1 MARFEIG
8 EKDFLLDGQPFRLLA
23 GAIHY
28 FRVPREYW
36 RDRLRKLKA
45 CGFNTVETYVAWN
58 IHEKTEGTFDFS
70 GNLDLCA
77 FLDLAR
83 EMGLYAIVRP
93 GPYICSEWEFGGL
106 PWWLLKKP
114 GIRLRC
120 MNVPYIQAVDRFFEK
135 LLPALA
141 VHQITRGGN
150 ILMMQV
156 ENEYGSYGDDKEY
169 LAHLAGKM
177 RELGIEVPLFTSDGA
192 GDFMLTGGT
201 LPDIHKTANFG
212 SDPKGQFAKLR
223 QFQPQGP
230 LMCCEF
236 WNGWFDHWTEEH
248 HRRNPET
255 AAQVL
260 DEMLEMGANV
270 SAYMF
275 HGGTNF
281 GYWNGANCMERYEP
295 TVNSYDDD
303 APVNECGDLTEKY
316 HLFRRVIGKYLP
328 VTGEVPENLPKAK
341 YGEVR
346 FSRSAG
352 LFENL
357 QALTRPVH
365 AAYPMT
371 MEELDQGY
379 GFVLYKTHVAG
390 PREKLPLVLMGL
402 HDRAQVYVN
411 GEFAGVYYRN
421 DEKPALELAVP
432 PEGMDLAILVE
443 NMGRTNYGYNML
455 EWKGVTGGVRLGQAF
470 VYGWENCP
478 LPLEDLRG
486 VRFTEGTPAFRGLPL
501 LMQGEFEISG
511 EPADT
516 FVKLPGFKKG
526 LIYVNGRLLSR
537 YWEAGPQRSA
547 YLPAPW
553 LKRGVNEITVL
564 ELEGF
569 DAPRAILDDREDI
582 G

>member
-1 MARFEIG
+1 
-8 EKDFLLDGQPFRLLA
+8 
-23 GAIHY
+23 
-28 FRVPREYW
+28 
-36 RDRLRKLKA
+36 
-45 CGFNTVETYVAWN
+45 
-58 IHEKTEGTFDFS
+58 
-70 GNLDLCA
+70 
-77 FLDLAR
+77 
-83 EMGLYAIVRP
+83 
-93 GPYICSEWEFGGL
+93 
-106 PWWLLKKP
+106 
-114 GIRLRC
+114 
-120 MNVPYIQAVDRFFEK
+120 
-135 LLPALA
+135 
-141 VHQITRGGN
+141 
-150 ILMMQV
+150 
-156 ENEYGSYGDDKEY
+156 
-169 LAHLAGKM
+169 
-177 RELGIEVPLFTSDGA
+177 
-192 GDFMLTGGT
+192 
-201 LPDIHKTANFG
+201 
-212 SDPKGQFAKLR
+212 
-223 QFQPQGP
+223 
-230 LMCCEF
+230 
-236 WNGWFDHWTEEH
+236 
-248 HRRNPET
+248 
-255 AAQVL
+255 
-260 DEMLEMGANV
+260 MGANV

-328 VTGEVPENLPKAK
+328 VEGDVPENLPKAK

-346 FSRSAG
+346 FHRSAG

-411 GEFAGVYYRN
+411 GKFAGVYYRN
-421 DEKPALELAVP
+421 DEKPALELSVP
-432 PEGMDLAILVE
+432 PEGLDLAILVE

-478 LPLEDLRG
+478 LPLEDLSG
-486 VRFTEGTPAFRGLPL
+486 VRFTEGTPVFRGLPL

-537 YWEAGPQRSA
+537 HWEVGPQRSA

-553 LKRGVNEITVL
+553 LKPGVNEITVL

>member
-8 EKDFLLDGQPFRLLA
+8 ETDFLLDGQPFRLLA

-36 RDRLRKLKA
+36 QDRLKKLKA

-58 IHEKTEGTFDFS
+58 IHEQQEGVFDFS
-70 GNLDLCA
+70 GDLDLCA
-77 FLDLAR
+77 FLKLAQQ
-83 EMGLYAIVRP
+83 MGLYAIVRP

-120 MNVPYIQAVDRFFEK
+120 MNAPYIQAVDRFFER
-135 LLPALA
+135 LLPDLA
-141 VHQITRGGN
+141 AHQITRGGN
-150 ILMMQV
+150 VLMMQV

-169 LAHLAGKM
+169 LSHLAGKM
-177 RELGIEVPLFTSDGA
+177 REMGIEVPLFTSDGA
-192 GDFMLTGGT
+192 TDFMLTGGT
-201 LPDIHKTANFG
+201 LPGIHKTANFG

-248 HRRNPET
+248 HKRNPEA
-255 AAQVL
+255 AAQTL
-260 DEMLEMGANV
+260 KEMLEMGANV

-281 GYWNGANCMERYEP
+281 GYWNGANCLEQYEP

-316 HLFRRVIGKYLP
+316 HLFRSVIGQYLP
-328 VTGEVPENLPKAK
+328 VEGEAPQNLPKAK

-346 FSRSAG
+346 FCCSAA
-352 LFENL
+352 LFDNL
-357 QALTRPVH
+357 QALTHPVH
-365 AAYPMT
+365 SAYPMT
-371 MEELDQGY
+371 MEELNQGY
-379 GFVLYKTHVAG
+379 GFVLYKAHVSG

-421 DEKPALELAVP
+421 DETPALELAVP
-432 PEGMDLAILVE
+432 PEGMELALLVE
-443 NMGRTNYGYNML
+443 NMGRINYGYNL
-455 EWKGVTGGVRLGQAF
+455 LDSKGITGGVRLGQAF

-478 LPLEDLRG
+478 LPLETLQG
-486 VRFTEGTPAFRGLPL
+486 VQFTEGTPEFRGLPL
-501 LMQGEFEISG
+501 LLQGEFEISG
-511 EPADT
+511 KPADT

-537 YWEAGPQRSA
+537 HWEVGPQRSA

-553 LKRGVNEITVL
+553 LEQGINEITVL

-569 DAPRAILDDREDI
+569 DAPRAILDDQEDI